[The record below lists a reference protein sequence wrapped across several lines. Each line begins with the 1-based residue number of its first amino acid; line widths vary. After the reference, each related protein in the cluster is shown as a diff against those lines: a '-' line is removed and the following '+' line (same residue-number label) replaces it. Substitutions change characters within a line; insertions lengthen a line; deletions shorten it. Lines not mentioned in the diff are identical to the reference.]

1 MPLMLASDIIVQST
15 KEGIEDNAVSIVV
28 PDAVVYLPLEDLVD
42 FEQEKERLT
51 KEEERLNKEIKRAKG
66 MLANEKFVR
75 GKSSGREGQTR
86 EIRADARTSKGENGR
101 SWLI

>member
-42 FEQEKERLT
+42 FEQEKRDLQR
-51 KEEERLNKEIKRAKG
+51 KKR
-66 MLANEKFVR
+66 
-75 GKSSGREGQTR
+75 
-86 EIRADARTSKGENGR
+86 D
-101 SWLI
+101 

>member
-51 KEEERLNKEIKRAKG
+51 KEEERLNKRDQTC
-66 MLANEKFVR
+66 EK
-75 GKSSGREGQTR
+75 ECLQTR
-86 EIRADARTSKGENGR
+86 S
-101 SWLI
+101 S